1 METSI
6 PSSNLDGL
14 LPPSG
19 SYMVQTTIV
28 WRDTGPTSVFENPIK
43 KYAAVAEN
51 GGPVHPPLLSYGKI
65 NVDNGSP

>member
-1 METSI
+1 MEMSI

-19 SYMVQTTIV
+19 AYMVETTIV
-28 WRDTGPTSVFENPIK
+28 WRDTGPTSIFENPVEK
-43 KYAAVAEN
+43 RAAVAEN
-51 GGPVHPPLLSYGKI
+51 GGPVRLLLLSYGEI